1 VTTRGDDAQVR
12 LLAVALLRKIEAVLG
27 LGHLPAS
34 TVDEPVFQGGQA
46 VLGRRPLTSLDVI
59 TALVAVEE
67 EIGVTLLDKVD
78 LAEART
84 LVRLATLTASKAD
97 RQAIE
102 RFCAIWATA
111 GDFPP

>member
-1 VTTRGDDAQVR
+1 VTPSADDAQVR

-34 TVDEPVFQGGQA
+34 TVDEPVFQGDQA
-46 VLGRRPLTSLDVI
+46 ILGSRPLTSLDVI
-59 TALVAVEE
+59 MAMVAVQE

-78 LAEART
+78 LAEAGT
-84 LVRLATLTASKAD
+84 LVRLATLAASKANGP
-97 RQAIE
+97 AIE
-102 RFCAIWATA
+102 RFCATWATV

>member
-1 VTTRGDDAQVR
+1 VTMPADQAQMR

-34 TVDEPVFQGGQA
+34 TVDEPVFQGDQV
-46 VLGRRPLTSLDVI
+46 VLGRRPLTSIDVI
-59 TALVAVEE
+59 MALVAVQE

-78 LAEART
+78 FAEART
-84 LVRLATLTASKAD
+84 LTGLATLAASKAD

-102 RFCAIWATA
+102 RFCATWATA
-111 GDFPP
+111 GDFPL

>member
-1 VTTRGDDAQVR
+1 VTAPVDGAQIR

-27 LGHLPAS
+27 LGHLPA
-34 TVDEPVFQGGQA
+34 TAVDEPVFQGGQA

-59 TALVAVEE
+59 TALVALQEE
-67 EIGVTLLDKVD
+67 LGVTLLDKVD

-84 LVRLATLTASKAD
+84 LMRLASLAASKAD

-102 RFCAIWATA
+102 RFCATWATA